1 VTTTK
6 PKAAAAARI
15 GAALAARKRSELLGL
30 LRPCFPRV
38 EPWLQAARYVAAVAS
53 NVPRRNGWTI
63 AQQAGDRSPQ
73 RTQRLLNRACWD
85 TFAAMGV
92 VRGFGVA
99 GLEEAARRSGRRR
112 GLRVGALDE
121 TSQVKQGAMTAGVK
135 RHYLGCV
142 GKVAN
147 GITTVHLSYVR
158 ERTGHALI
166 GARQWIPAEQIEDP
180 VKSLVMGLPL
190 DLVFRTKGQLAIDIL
205 TETLTGGVRLDFV
218 CGDEVYGACTELREF
233 LEERGQGYVLR
244 VPSTFRLTL
253 ARGVT
258 TTCAQAVTRL
268 LRVARRWEIRSAGAG
283 SKGQRWYA
291 WALLATA
298 SPRHHLLIRRH
309 LGSGELAFCYCFVPG
324 GQRVSMARLIRAAGL
339 RWPVEE
345 DFEFS
350 KDCFG
355 LDQSQVRLH
364 TAIARHTVLVMA
376 ALAICAVTA
385 ALLRHRTDTQAP
397 APVHPDQPPP
407 ADPGMTPLT
416 VPEITRLLTTQ
427 PAKPGLAEHW
437 ANWRR
442 GHQARA
448 RWYHHRTR
456 LARDAVALAG

>member
-1 VTTTK
+1 
-6 PKAAAAARI
+6 
-15 GAALAARKRSELLGL
+15 LAARKRGELLGL
-30 LRPCFPRV
+30 LRLCFARV
-38 EPWLQAARYVAAVAS
+38 EPWRQAGRYIGAVAS
-53 NVPRRNGWTI
+53 DLPARNGWTI
-63 AQQAGDRSPQ
+63 AQQAGDRVPQ
-73 RTQRLLNRACWD
+73 RTQRLLNRAVWD

-92 VRGFGVA
+92 VRRFAVA
-99 GLEEAARRSGRRR
+99 GLEEAAGRSGRQQ
-112 GLRVGALDE
+112 GLRIGAIDE

-166 GARQWIPAEQIEDP
+166 GARQWIPAEQIDDP
-180 VKSLVMGLPL
+180 VTSVVMGLPL

-205 TETLTGGVRLDFV
+205 TEALTGAVRLDFV

-233 LEERGQGYVLR
+233 LEDHGQGYVLR
-244 VPSTFRLTL
+244 VRSSFHLTL
-253 ARGVT
+253 ARGIT
-258 TTCAQAVTRL
+258 TTCAQAVTSRL
-268 LRVARRWEIRSAGAG
+268 KDARRWEVRSAGAG

-298 SPRHHLLIRRH
+298 LPRHHLLVRRH
-309 LGSGELAFCYCFVPG
+309 LASGELAFHYCFVPD

-345 DFEFS
+345 DLEFG

-355 LDQSQVRLH
+355 LDQSQVRLY

-397 APVHPDQPPP
+397 PPVAPDQPPP
-407 ADPGMTPLT
+407 PDPGMVPLT
-416 VPEITRLLTTQ
+416 VPQVKHLLAAR
-427 PAKPGLAEHW
+427 PIRHPPGHADHW
-437 ANWRR
+437 LDWKRR
-442 GHQARA
+442 HQARS
-448 RWYHHRTR
+448 RWYHQRTR
-456 LARDAVALAG
+456 LARDAEITL